1 MAGAPARDTGA
12 SGLSSL
18 SWEEGELRLIDIG
31 REKEKLRDR
40 LNYSLGREFSTR
52 DRKAHGFAVDA
63 PTIIPN
69 ATGMRLPDKLSHKHF
84 GRPRDAQERILYQ
97 VTLINHS

>member
-1 MAGAPARDTGA
+1 MA
-12 SGLSSL
+12 
-18 SWEEGELRLIDIG
+18 IG
-31 REKEKLRDR
+31 CEWVKPLKLGRRGTAANRYRKRKRDR

-52 DRKAHGFAVDA
+52 DRKAYGFAVDA

-84 GRPRDAQERILYQ
+84 GRYHAGCYPANLNRPFAQNTVAFGEA
-97 VTLINHS
+97 